1 MPVITSN
8 HHHNSKEGV
17 NMIINTNTGASTAAR
32 VLANNTALLQASL
45 KRLSTGSKI
54 ASIADDAAGMAVASR
69 LQNKLSSLKGP
80 TSGVNNAIS
89 YSQTQD
95 AYLEKVEEALDRM
108 GELAMLAMD
117 PTKSEDDRVLYDSE
131 YSELAKFI
139 DSLGT
144 KEFNGQGLLDNTTI
158 TISVGLNSSGN
169 SVSYA
174 MGNVDLDA
182 ADYLQLKYN
191 SGNMTYG
198 IDTYAS
204 ASTALA
210 KIKAAQDQLAT
221 DRSTVGANL
230 ARLETEKA
238 SISILRDNLASARS
252 RIIDVDV
259 AEESANFAK
268 QQILVQSGTAML
280 AQANVLP
287 QSALRLI
294 G

>member
-1 MPVITSN
+1 
-8 HHHNSKEGV
+8 
-17 NMIINTNTGASTAAR
+17 MIINTNVGSNTAAR

-54 ASIADDAAGMAVASR
+54 ASISDDAAGMAVASR
-69 LQNKLSSLKGP
+69 LQNKLSALKGA
-80 TSGVNNAIS
+80 TSGVNNAVS
-89 YSQTQD
+89 FSQTQD
-95 AYLEKVEEALDRM
+95 GYLEKVEKALDRM

-117 PTKSEDDRVLYDSE
+117 PTKSNADRLLYDSE
-131 YSELAKFI
+131 YSEIAKFI
-139 DSLGT
+139 DSLGSKT
-144 KEFNGQGLLDNTTI
+144 FNGEGLLDNSTI
-158 TISVGLNSSGN
+158 TVSVGLDGSGN
-169 SVSYA
+169 ATSYA
-174 MGNVDLDA
+174 MGSVDLGA
-182 ADYLQLKYN
+182 AAYLQLKFN

-198 IDTYAS
+198 IDSYAS
-204 ASTALA
+204 ASTALS
-210 KIKAAQDQLAT
+210 KIQAAQVQLAT
-221 DRSTVGANL
+221 DRSTVGSNL

-280 AQANVLP
+280 AQANILP